1 MFSFWGIG
9 FFADMSGGKHWLFNI
24 CPQILLLREMWARN
38 VGKFNLQY
46 PHSIPGRKTAKAGN
60 ARCNPRECRKSGQ
73 R

>member
-46 PHSIPGRKTAKAGN
+46 PHSWA
-60 ARCNPRECRKSGQ
+60 EDSKSWKRLLQSKGM
-73 R
+73 